1 MMNTYTIGVDIGGT
15 NTDAVL
21 VRQDTAIHATTKV
34 TTTDS
39 IDTGFTQALKNLL
52 EQTSLLPSQISG
64 VFVGT
69 THGTNAILQCED
81 LFRVGTIRIT
91 GSHST
96 LLPSCSGWPQNL
108 KTAIHAGIHTI
119 SGGFECDGRKT
130 APIDRQEV
138 YNAVNSLI
146 DAGAESIAI
155 VGTFSPINHEQELEV
170 ATHIASICTIPT
182 SLSHQLGGIG
192 FFERENST
200 ILNAALKKS
209 MSHGFAALQTSL
221 EQLGMTC
228 PLYVTQN
235 NGTLLSL
242 EEALAFPVLTI
253 SAGPTNSF
261 VGSTKLA
268 NVSDAIVADIGG
280 TSTDVGIVHN
290 GFARRSLHTSSI
302 GGIML
307 NFPMPDVL
315 SIGLGG
321 GSHLKQNTHDIEV
334 GPMSCGKRLKQQA
347 YAFGG
352 NTLTLTDAA
361 LLLQNVTIAG
371 ADTSR
376 IPMARQDAKA
386 FLDKAQDAIQTL
398 AKKIAGPHGQLPLLL
413 TGGASAL
420 FKHTVLAE
428 QAIIPEFADVANA
441 YGAALA
447 EISGT
452 IDTVVCLEKREAII
466 ESLIKQATEQAIAR
480 GAAPNNIRV
489 VEQEIVPY
497 HYMPMKMARVKIT
510 VAGQRH
516 TF

>member
-1 MMNTYTIGVDIGGT
+1 MMNTHTIGVDIGGT

-21 VRQDTAIHATTKV
+21 IRQDNSIHASTKT

-39 IDTGFTQALKNLL
+39 IDAGFTQALKNLF
-52 EQTSLLPSQISG
+52 EQTFLLPSQISG

-69 THGTNAILQCED
+69 THGTNAILQCKD
-81 LFRVGTIRIT
+81 LFRVGIIRIT
-91 GSHST
+91 SSHAT
-96 LLPSCSGWPQNL
+96 LLSSCSGWPQKL
-108 KTAIHAGIHTI
+108 KTTIHAGTRTI

-130 APIDRQEV
+130 APINKQEIHD
-138 YNAVNSLI
+138 AVNSLI

-170 ATHIASICTIPT
+170 AAHIAFICTIPI

-221 EQLGMTC
+221 EQLGITC
-228 PLYVTQN
+228 PLYITQN

-242 EEALAFPVLTI
+242 DEALSFPVLTI

-261 VGSTKLA
+261 VGSAKLA
-268 NVSDAIVADIGG
+268 NVSNAIVVDIGG

-321 GSHLKQNTHDIEV
+321 GSHLKKNTSDIEV

-352 NTLTLTDAA
+352 DILTLTDAA
-361 LLLQNVTIAG
+361 LLLQNITIVG
-371 ADTSR
+371 ADISR
-376 IPMARQDAKA
+376 IPLTQRDAKA

-398 AKKIAGPHGQLPLLL
+398 AKKIAGPHDQFPLLL
-413 TGGASAL
+413 TGGASTL
-420 FKHTVLAE
+420 FKHTLLAE
-428 QAIIPEFADVANA
+428 RAIIPEFADVANA

-447 EISGT
+447 EISGS
-452 IDTVVCLEKREAII
+452 IDTVVCLENRESII
-466 ESLIKQATEQAIAR
+466 ESLIRQATEQAIAR
-480 GAAPNNIRV
+480 GAAPSLTRV
-489 VEQEIVPY
+489 VEQEIIPY
-497 HYMPMKMARVKIT
+497 HYMPVKMARVKIT

-516 TF
+516 AS